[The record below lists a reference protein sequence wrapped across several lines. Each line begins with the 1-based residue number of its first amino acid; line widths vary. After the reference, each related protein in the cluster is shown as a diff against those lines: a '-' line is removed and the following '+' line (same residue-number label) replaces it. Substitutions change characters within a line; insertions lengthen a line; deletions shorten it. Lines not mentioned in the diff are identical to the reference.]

1 MPTGLTAEI
10 YEGKNTSFRRFALR
24 CATQF
29 GGGYQASN
37 YGESD
42 LPLDKAPVLEASNY
56 HLKMLDHA
64 YKELAKWKKLQ
75 ENPEEAHNE
84 VLEKRKQEAK
94 DCNEH
99 RNDHL
104 RNYEDMLTRVKC
116 WHPDERYTSI
126 KEFMIKQLEESIEHD
141 CSYHGPSKESLEE
154 TTEQWL
160 KCNID
165 CCEWD
170 IKYHEKAF
178 ADEIKSIEKTNEFL
192 QGFYD
197 SLDEIEPY
205 RPARKSNVVL

>member
-24 CATQF
+24 CVTQF

-42 LPLDKAPVLEASNY
+42 LPLDKAPVMDASNY
-56 HLKMLDHA
+56 HLKQLA
-64 YKELAKWKKLQ
+64 AATKELEKWKRLK
-75 ENPEEAHNE
+75 ENPEEAEAAHNE
-84 VLEKRKQEAK
+84 VLEKRRQEAK
-94 DCNEH
+94 TCNEH
-99 RNDHL
+99 RADHL

-116 WHPDERYTSI
+116 WHPDERYANI
-126 KEFMIKQLEESIEHD
+126 KEFMIKQLEDSIEHD
-141 CSYHGPSKESLEE
+141 CSYYGPSQESLEE

-160 KCNID
+160 KVNID

-170 IKYHEKAF
+170 INYHEKAF
-178 ADEIKSIEKTNEFL
+178 ADEVKRIEETNKFL
-192 QGFYD
+192 QGFYE

-205 RPARKSNVVL
+205 RPARR